1 MVKTTTNST
10 HGFGTLNQFF
20 SSLPLNMDSQG
31 PRERSEKISLKKK
44 KKGNLEQAEII
55 KGEDK
60 CQETTK
66 NILEVR
72 EYIRTMNKNTVS

>member
-44 KKGNLEQAEII
+44 KK
-55 KGEDK
+55 
-60 CQETTK
+60 ETWSK
-66 NILEVR
+66 QRL
-72 EYIRTMNKNTVS
+72 

>member
-44 KKGNLEQAEII
+44 KRKPGASRDYKRRRQMPRNYQKYSRSERIH
-55 KGEDK
+55 
-60 CQETTK
+60 
-66 NILEVR
+66 
-72 EYIRTMNKNTVS
+72 